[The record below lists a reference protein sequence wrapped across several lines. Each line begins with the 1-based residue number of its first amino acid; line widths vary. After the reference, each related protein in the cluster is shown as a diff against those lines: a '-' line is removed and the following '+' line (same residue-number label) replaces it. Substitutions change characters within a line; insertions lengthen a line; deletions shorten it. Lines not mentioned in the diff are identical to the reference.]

1 MGGDLGPRP
10 WHTMPVGSSSA
21 QAVVQPENGAHLRC
35 QQTNLKSKAGCKRP
49 KMLHQISSSEQIRN
63 IIIIYSHHS
72 RLPPPPSIATA
83 ATSAGDAT
91 RAAPWHCY
99 PWHPATRRSA
109 FVLAGERLWLR
120 QSGRKC
126 RCSVLPLLLPMVND
140 CLCHADR
147 YGAVDPR

>member
-10 WHTMPVGSSSA
+10 WHTMPVGGSSA

-109 FVLAGERLWLR
+109 VVTRGGAPVAAPVGEKV
-120 QSGRKC
+120 QVFS
-126 RCSVLPLLLPMVND
+126 
-140 CLCHADR
+140 AAAIAA
-147 YGAVDPR
+147 YGE